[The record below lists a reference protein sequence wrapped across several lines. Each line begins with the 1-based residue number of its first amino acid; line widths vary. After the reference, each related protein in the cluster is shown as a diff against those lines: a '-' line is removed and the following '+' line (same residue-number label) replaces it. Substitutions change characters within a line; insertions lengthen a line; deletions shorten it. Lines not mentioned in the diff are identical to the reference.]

1 MNSAKQA
8 FWNIK
13 QGLPLTRKQ
22 VKALEQRFGSELAA
36 KVMAATQHEL
46 YKYWQYGTLEAPKN
60 ITITLRARSLS
71 DYAKGC

>member
-22 VKALEQRFGSELAA
+22 RFGSELAA
-36 KVMAATQHEL
+36 KVMTATQHEL
-46 YKYWQYGTLEAPKN
+46 YKYWHYGTLEEPKN
-60 ITITLRARSLS
+60 RTITLRARSLS
-71 DYAKGC
+71 DYARGC

>member
-1 MNSAKQA
+1 MKSAKEA

-22 VKALEQRFGSELAA
+22 IKALEQRFGKELAP
-36 KVMAATQHEL
+36 KVMTATQHEL
-46 YKYWQYGTLEAPKN
+46 YNYWYYGTLEAPKN

-71 DYAKGC
+71 DYAKNC